1 MAFYLTL
8 PSNASTK
15 TFPENTPGSYK
26 VKLPKTIFLPENNW
40 EVALASISI
49 PDMAPIVESYEVK
62 GKPIYTQSM
71 FFAKILNYDGAE
83 IPVIRLIDTGT
94 VDSDQDGNPR
104 KVFIWSKD
112 KKAGDHSRYY
122 WDQIMSE
129 AELNL
134 DEESIVFTGTG
145 QSGYEVW
152 SRLVNMLSEKL
163 HNNAKSI
170 VNYPKFR
177 ALVEKKLRH

>member
-62 GKPIYTQSM
+62 GKPST
-71 FFAKILNYDGAE
+71 
-83 IPVIRLIDTGT
+83 R
-94 VDSDQDGNPR
+94 NPCSLL
-104 KVFIWSKD
+104 KS
-112 KKAGDHSRYY
+112 
-122 WDQIMSE
+122 
-129 AELNL
+129 
-134 DEESIVFTGTG
+134 SITMVP
-145 QSGYEVW
+145 
-152 SRLVNMLSEKL
+152 K
-163 HNNAKSI
+163 
-170 VNYPKFR
+170 YPSS
-177 ALVEKKLRH
+177 V